1 MHCARR
7 LWETEP
13 LGRSWERAARA
24 LTAVKGRQPPNVSV
38 LAPIRPLTFQVNQS
52 LTWTGRQAPLRGDE
66 TELGLSRVRAGKRL
80 GSPGGGGAIT
90 AYGGVWGDPDV
101 KAAGVS
107 DTRETAPVWVLSRPG
122 VGKEARR
129 RFLQDSGGG

>member
-1 MHCARR
+1 M
-7 LWETEP
+7 
-13 LGRSWERAARA
+13 
-24 LTAVKGRQPPNVSV
+24 K
-38 LAPIRPLTFQVNQS
+38 QS
-52 LTWTGRQAPLRGDE
+52 LGSAGSEQERGW
-66 TELGLSRVRAGKRL
+66 GP
-80 GSPGGGGAIT
+80 PGGGGAIT

-101 KAAGVS
+101 KAPGVS